1 MLVEKYGWAVQ
12 KNLPVET
19 NQDSTFPHIHE
30 NSKKL
35 NIALYNIL
43 AFNINILAFLTIN
56 HLHAESCI

>member
-12 KNLPVET
+12 KNLFVET
-19 NQDSTFPHIHE
+19 NQDSTFPHIRE

-43 AFNINILAFLTIN
+43 AFNINILAF
-56 HLHAESCI
+56 